1 MRALIAGGLAA
12 AVLAACGDPNALPD
26 PNIENVV
33 DTVSVSALTE
43 TDIQLPSAISLA
55 GPRPV
60 RTDLSADFDFA
71 FDIRGGVP
79 VLVPKAGLNFPASG
93 LQPGLQ
99 RPDVP
104 FAEIKEGALNGY
116 TTRDTLQIAV
126 GDVFMARSRVVC
138 SSLNLPI
145 YGKLEVIGV
154 DLVARTATVQVLADQ
169 NCGYVGLLPGL
180 PEK

>member
-12 AVLAACGDPNALPD
+12 VVLAACGDPNALPD

-43 TDIQLPSAISLA
+43 TEIQLPSAISLA

-60 RTDLSADFDFA
+60 RTDLSAEFDFA

-79 VLVPKAGLNFPASG
+79 VLVPKAGLNFPAGG

-99 RPDVP
+99 RPGVA
-104 FAEIKEGALNGY
+104 FAAIDEGALNGY

-154 DLVARTATVQVLADQ
+154 DLVARTVTVQVLADQ

>member
-1 MRALIAGGLAA
+1 MRALLAGGLAV

-26 PNIENVV
+26 PTIENVV

-43 TDIQLPSAISLA
+43 TEIQLPSAISLA

-71 FDIRGGVP
+71 FDIRGDVP

-99 RPDVP
+99 RPSVA
-104 FAEIKEGALNGY
+104 FADIREGALNGY
-116 TTRDTLQIAV
+116 TTRDTLQLTV
-126 GDVFMARSRVVC
+126 GDVFLARSRVIC
-138 SSLNLPI
+138 SSLGVPI
-145 YGKLEVIGV
+145 YGKMQVIGI
-154 DLVARTATVQVLADQ
+154 DLVARTLTVQVLADQ